1 MWCATARLNLNFR
14 RFLIGS
20 ACLALA
26 SWVVPQN
33 RLLAA
38 SHAAGESHGSESAA
52 APSEGRHGEP
62 EQSEVKSSGI
72 KLGEFQIR
80 SDYPA
85 EAQKSTVRFVLFAT
99 VAPEHFAEME
109 VLAEERRQKIRD
121 EIIITTRLTPLG
133 IFQESDLATFRRRI
147 LIRLR
152 RTLPE
157 LNIEQLYVS
166 DFGLSVK
173 SL

>member
-1 MWCATARLNLNFR
+1 MARSILNLP
-14 RFLIGS
+14 RFVVPLVCLIAAS
-20 ACLALA
+20 LALPQKLVHA
-26 SWVVPQN
+26 SN
-33 RLLAA
+33 
-38 SHAAGESHGSESAA
+38 HAGGESHGSKSGG
-52 APSEGRHGEP
+52 APAEGGHGEP
-62 EQSEVKSSGI
+62 EHSDVKSSGI
-72 KLGEFQIR
+72 KLGEFKIR

-99 VAPEHFAEME
+99 VDAEHYGETE
-109 VLAEERRQKIRD
+109 RLAALHQQKIRD

-157 LNIEQLYVS
+157 LNIDQLYVS
-166 DFGLSVK
+166 DFGLTVK